1 MRRYRTVVR
10 RERPIDRRTIV
21 TEDGARFVS
30 IGRVSRMIGR
40 ETASIRRYHRM
51 GVIPQP
57 LFFDRRGWRLYSVDQ
72 VMLLRRVF
80 RRLENPEDQEVRN
93 LMHVRNLLQ
102 TEWAEGGG
110 ANGEAVNE

>member
-1 MRRYRTVVR
+1 
-10 RERPIDRRTIV
+10 
-21 TEDGARFVS
+21 
-30 IGRVSRMIGR
+30 
-40 ETASIRRYHRM
+40 M